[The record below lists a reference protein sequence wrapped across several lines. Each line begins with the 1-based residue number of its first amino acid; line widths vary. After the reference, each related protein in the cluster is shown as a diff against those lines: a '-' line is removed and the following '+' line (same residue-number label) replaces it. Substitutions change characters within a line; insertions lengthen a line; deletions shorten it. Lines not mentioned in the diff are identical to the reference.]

1 MAKKEKIEQYGGEY
15 DLPEFKFENYEYR
28 IDVDEAGRETV
39 TISRDA
45 LRKIRLLFKSA
56 WWRFNAGWHR
66 DWENDQESAQLYDN
80 CMDECQG
87 RIDVVDALLN
97 LFTTVSQEEQNQE

>member
-1 MAKKEKIEQYGGEY
+1 MAKQKKIEQCRGQY
-15 DLPEFKFENYEYR
+15 DLPDFKFENYEYR

-45 LRKIRLLFKSA
+45 LRKLRLLFKSA
-56 WWRFNAGWHR
+56 WWEFSWHY
-66 DWENDQESAQLYDN
+66 DFETDKQSAALFKN
-80 CMDECQG
+80 SMDECWG

>member
-1 MAKKEKIEQYGGEY
+1 MGKKKKIEQCRGQY
-15 DLPEFKFENYEYR
+15 DLPDFKFENYEYR

-45 LRKIRLLFKSA
+45 LRKLRLLFNGA
-56 WWRFNAGWHR
+56 WWEFYAGWCCDR
-66 DWENDQESAQLYDN
+66 ETNKVSADLYDN
-80 CMDECQG
+80 CLDECRG
-87 RIDVVDALLN
+87 RIKVVDALLN